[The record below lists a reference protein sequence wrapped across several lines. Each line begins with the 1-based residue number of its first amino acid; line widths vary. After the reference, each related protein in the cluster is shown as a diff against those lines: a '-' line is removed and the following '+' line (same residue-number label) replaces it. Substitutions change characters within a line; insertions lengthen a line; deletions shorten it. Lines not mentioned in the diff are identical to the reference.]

1 LSPNTHPQHRNSSTL
16 LDRLRRMRV
25 RRHHVHH
32 VSLATVA
39 VIAIALFFVA
49 GVVLRLAM
57 GPVSLGPFSERLRSS
72 VLYALPGLVIRYDDA
87 ALEWSHDEGRVN
99 LIIVGARVFDSANH
113 IVAQAPKAEIGLG
126 ATALVSGQIQ
136 VRRIALVGVQLTL
149 VRTKDGALHL
159 GVERNKTSGDV
170 LQRIRDA
177 IEKSGSGASSLERFA
192 VTQAR
197 LAFYDEGQNLFL
209 VAPKASVEIANE
221 TYNGVSRLTA
231 HVNADVEVA
240 GRPAHLVASI
250 RLPQRNASL
259 TGDLSVTGL
268 ELAALARD
276 SKKFSFLQPF
286 NLKTDLSAT
295 FTVEHGTTLTSADMG
310 LRAHGV
316 IGGFG
321 SPLKIN
327 ELQFLGKYD
336 GVAKRLLIDDATLQ
350 GENIEVHA
358 RGMANLYFLQDG
370 SLSSAKFEI
379 QSDRIALTM
388 PDAFQRGWSLS
399 GLSLRGSYTT
409 SDQTILFDDVL
420 LGQAPLTGKLKGR
433 VVLAQNV
440 APGIDF
446 DGNID
451 ALAVRDLIKLWPIH
465 VSEGARTW
473 LAEHVLSGRIG
484 PISVRTRIK
493 PGALG
498 GVALPDEALNVSFPV
513 ADMSVDY
520 LHGMT
525 LLVHAG
531 GRAVLS
537 GDTFRTEVA
546 SGRVGALVVA
556 KANVLI
562 PKLHEH
568 GTIGEVSATLKGSV
582 RELLKELDHKPLQ
595 YPTKFHIKPDEA
607 AGNVVAN
614 GDFRIPMIKDV
625 GIDRIPIRVQAA
637 TSGFAVSLGP
647 RTKLANGTVRFDVD
661 NDHLHATGTINYG
674 SIPLTAEWT
683 ESFKA
688 TSGSTTHINIRGLFD
703 ERARAAFK
711 LNLSDL
717 LTGTLGVNAQLAG
730 RQGEIHT
737 AEGTIDLT
745 PATIFMSPISYT
757 KPAGVPASAQ
767 VTAHLDAAGNISM
780 ADLNA
785 SGAGLNVQG
794 RLTFSPDGN
803 LLRADLPTFRA
814 GPNNDFALA
823 LSQVPS
829 NGLDI
834 TVRGSSADGSAA
846 GRQDSP
852 GTGGKE
858 STTPYRVVARL
869 NRFVLKEGT
878 VLAPFNL
885 NAVTV
890 GNRVQ
895 SLSLSTGMSGGDS
908 VTAEIAPV
916 ADGRRLTVAA
926 TDAGALVKGVF
937 GLNDISGGKL
947 SINGHM
953 PPMNAPKSAPD
964 YSGTLTIR
972 DFKIENQPFFA
983 RLFSAG
989 SLGGLLDLMR
999 GSGIVIDKLE
1009 MPFSAKDDVINIR
1022 DAHASGP
1029 SVGLSGD
1036 GYVDRRGHKLE
1047 LRGAVA
1053 PIYGLNRILGALPI
1067 VGNVLVS
1074 KPGEGIIGVTY
1085 YASGNLDEPKISVNP
1100 LSLLAPGILRRIFE
1114 GKVPT
1119 VPEQADKAAPAPAS
1133 RPH

>member
-1 LSPNTHPQHRNSSTL
+1 
-16 LDRLRRMRV
+16 MRI
-25 RRHHVHH
+25 RRHHLHH

-72 VLYALPGLVIRYDDA
+72 VLYALPGLAIRYDDA

-99 LIIVGARVFDSANH
+99 LIIVGARVFDSKNH

-126 ATALVSGQIQ
+126 AAALVSGQIE
-136 VRRIALVGVQLTL
+136 VRRIALVGVQLNL
-149 VRTKDGALHL
+149 VRTKDGVLHL

-197 LAFYDEGQNLFL
+197 LAFYDERQNLFL

-221 TYNGVSRLTA
+221 PYKGVSRLTA

-250 RLPQRNASL
+250 RLPQGNASL

-268 ELAALARD
+268 ELTALARD
-276 SKKFSFLQPF
+276 SKKFSFLRPF
-286 NLKTDLSAT
+286 NLQTDLTAT
-295 FTVEHGTTLTSADMG
+295 FTVEHGTTLSSADVG
-310 LRAHGV
+310 LRARGV

-336 GVAKRLLIDDATLQ
+336 GVTKRLLIDDATLK
-350 GENIEVHA
+350 GENIEIHA
-358 RGMANLYFLQDG
+358 RGTANLAFLQDG
-370 SLSSAKFEI
+370 SLSNAKFEI
-379 QSDRIALTM
+379 ESDRMALTM
-388 PDAFQRGWSLS
+388 PDAFQRGLSLG
-399 GLSLRGSYTT
+399 GLSVRGSYTT
-409 SDQTILFDDVL
+409 SNQTFLFDEVL
-420 LGQAPLTGKLKGR
+420 LGHAPLTGKLKGR
-433 VVLAQNV
+433 VILAQNA

-446 DGNID
+446 DGSID

-473 LAEHVLSGRIG
+473 LAGHVLSGRLG
-484 PISVRTRIK
+484 PISVMTRIK
-493 PGALG
+493 PGALNSA
-498 GVALPDEALNVSFPV
+498 ALPDEALNVSFPI

-520 LHGMT
+520 LDGMSP
-525 LLVHAG
+525 LAHAS
-531 GRAVLS
+531 GRAILS

-546 SGRVGALVVA
+546 SGRVGALAVTKATVA
-556 KANVLI
+556 I
-562 PKLHEH
+562 PRLHEH
-568 GTIGEVSATLKGSV
+568 GTTGEISATLKGQV
-582 RELLKELDHKPLQ
+582 HDLLNELDHKPLQ

-607 AGNVVAN
+607 AGNVVAS

-637 TSGFAVSLGP
+637 TSGLAVSLGP
-647 RTKLANGTVRFDVD
+647 RTKLADGTIRFDVD
-661 NDHLHATGTINYG
+661 NDHLHAMGTINYG

-688 TSGSTTHINIRGLFD
+688 TSPITTHINIRGSFD

-711 LNLSDL
+711 VNLSDL
-717 LTGTLGVNAQLAG
+717 LTGTLGVSAQLAG
-730 RQGEIHT
+730 RQGEIRT

-745 PATIFMSPISYT
+745 PATIFMSPISYM
-757 KPAGVPASAQ
+757 KAAGVPASAQ
-767 VTAHLDAAGNISM
+767 VTAGLNAAGNIST
-780 ADLNA
+780 ADLHA

-846 GRQDSP
+846 GRQNSP
-852 GTGGKE
+852 GSNASKE
-858 STTPYRVVARL
+858 STTPYHIVARL
-869 NRFVLKEGT
+869 NRFVLKENT
-878 VLAPFNL
+878 VLSPFNL
-885 NAVTV
+885 DATTT
-890 GNRVQ
+890 GSRVQ
-895 SLSLSTGMSGGDS
+895 VLSLTTGMSGGDS
-908 VTAEIAPV
+908 VTAQITPV
-916 ADGRRLTVAA
+916 ADGRRLTVTA

-1036 GYVDRRGHKLE
+1036 GYVDRRGHRLE

-1085 YASGNLDEPKISVNP
+1085 YASGNLDEPNISVNP

-1119 VPEQADKAAPAPAS
+1119 VPEPADKTAPAPATT
-1133 RPH
+1133 PH